1 MTTVRGMMDG
11 FPGGVRR
18 SYISTA
24 PFNTVFYTYANNT
37 LTPLPNTYASKCPA
51 GRILRENGKKLFPD
65 SNPGV
70 TQYYVGVYDAT
81 TFFNGFI
88 DPNDVHFA
96 IFNSDKPVY
105 VPNNMDFG
113 NSTPDLG
120 PSVYTQGNIIAQLAP
135 DYSNSVGMINS
146 TLSQYNTYGLI
157 SFNSSIN
164 TPKMEVG
171 NITYGTTASIYLS
184 TISTPIVKA
193 YGQYPYIISQ
203 GATANIIA
211 TAYSNAY
218 ITTSNTVYNNTVQL
232 GATLA
237 NTYVAVNSV
246 FTPVIINAYSYT
258 TADII
263 AGNTFNNGYAQM
275 NATQTN
281 AIVRASNATGYVE
294 MNAAQTKVGLTA
306 SNANDSYLLVKTQNN
321 TSGLDGVRGDIY
333 GTGMLNVPNSVGT
346 VTLLGGTVNVGPLTI
361 FTYNPYVFLS
371 YQLIGGTPGT
381 LTYTIAGGI
390 LTINSTAG
398 LADSSQVN
406 WFAVYSAPAPS

>member
-24 PFNTVFYTYANNT
+24 PFNTVFYTYINNT
-37 LTPLPNTYASKCPA
+37 LTPLPNVYASKCPA

-65 SNPGV
+65 TNPGV

-81 TFFNGFI
+81 TFFNGYI
-88 DPNDVHFA
+88 DPNDAHFT

-105 VPNNMDFG
+105 VPDNMDFG

-135 DYSNSVGMINS
+135 DYSNVVGMINS
-146 TLSQYNTYGLI
+146 TLTQYNSYGLI
-157 SFNSSIN
+157 SFNNSN
-164 TPKMEVG
+164 KPKMEVG
-171 NITYGTTASIYLS
+171 NTIYSTTTSIYLS

-211 TAYSNAY
+211 TASSNAY
-218 ITTSNTVYNNTVQL
+218 ITASNTVYNNTVQL
-232 GATLA
+232 GATLGD
-237 NTYVAVNSV
+237 TYVAVNSI
-246 FTPVIINAYSYT
+246 FTPVRINAYSYT
-258 TADII
+258 VADII
-263 AGNTFNNGYAQM
+263 AGNTFNAGYAQM

-281 AIVRASNATGYVE
+281 ATVRASNATGYTQ
-294 MNAAQTKVGLTA
+294 MNVVQAKAGIVA
-306 SNANDSYLLVKTQNN
+306 SNATDSYLLVQTPNN
-321 TSGLDGVRGDIY
+321 TAGLDGVRGDIY

-346 VTLLGGTVNVGPLTI
+346 VTLVGGTASVGPLTI

-371 YQLIGGTPGT
+371 YQLIGGTPGI
-381 LTYTIAGGI
+381 LTYTIAGNI
-390 LTINSTAG
+390 LTINSTGG
-398 LADSSQVN
+398 LADNSPVN
-406 WFAVYSAPAPS
+406 WFAVYSAAAPS

>member
-81 TFFNGFI
+81 TFLNGYI

-105 VPNNMDFG
+105 VPNNMDFA

-135 DYSNSVGMINS
+135 DYSNVVGMINS
-146 TLSQYNTYGLI
+146 TLTQYNTYGLI
-157 SFNSSIN
+157 SFNNSN

-171 NITYGTTASIYLS
+171 NTIYSTTTSIYLS

-211 TAYSNAY
+211 TASSNAY
-218 ITTSNTVYNNTVQL
+218 ITASNTVYNNTIQL
-232 GATLA
+232 GATLGD
-237 NTYVAVNSV
+237 TYVAVNSI
-246 FTPVIINAYSYT
+246 FTPVRINAYSYT
-258 TADII
+258 VADII
-263 AGNTFNNGYAQM
+263 AGNTFNAGYAQM

-281 AIVRASNATGYVE
+281 ATVRASNATGYVE
-294 MNAAQTKVGLTA
+294 MNVVQTKAGFTA
-306 SNANDSYLLVKTQNN
+306 SNATDSYLLVKTPNN
-321 TSGLDGVRGDIY
+321 TAGLDGVRGDIY

-346 VTLLGGTVNVGPLTI
+346 VTLVNGTANVGPLTI

-371 YQLIGGTPGT
+371 YQLINGTPGT
-381 LTYTIAGGI
+381 LTYTIAGDT

-398 LADSSQVN
+398 SADNSLVN
-406 WFAVYSAPAPS
+406 WFAVYSAAAPS

>member
-81 TFFNGFI
+81 TFLNGYI

-105 VPNNMDFG
+105 VPNNMDFA

-135 DYSNSVGMINS
+135 DYSNVVGMINS
-146 TLSQYNTYGLI
+146 TLTQYNTYGLI
-157 SFNSSIN
+157 SFNNSN

-171 NITYGTTASIYLS
+171 NTIYSTTTSIYLS

-211 TAYSNAY
+211 TASSNAY
-218 ITTSNTVYNNTVQL
+218 ITASNTVYNNTVQL
-232 GATLA
+232 GATLGD
-237 NTYVAVNSV
+237 TYVTVNSI
-246 FTPVIINAYSYT
+246 FTPVRINAYSYT
-258 TADII
+258 VADII
-263 AGNTFNNGYAQM
+263 AGNTFNAGYAQM

-281 AIVRASNATGYVE
+281 ATVRASNATGYVE
-294 MNAAQTKVGLTA
+294 MNVVQTKAGFTA
-306 SNANDSYLLVKTQNN
+306 SNATDSYLLVKTLNN

-346 VTLLGGTVNVGPLTI
+346 VTLVNGTANVGPLTI

-371 YQLIGGTPGT
+371 YQFIGGTPGI
-381 LTYTIAGGI
+381 LTYTIAGDT

-398 LADSSQVN
+398 SADNSPVN
-406 WFAVYSAPAPS
+406 WFAVYSATAPS

>member
-11 FPGGVRR
+11 FPGGVCR

-24 PFNTVFYTYANNT
+24 PFNTVFYTYLNNT
-37 LTPLPNTYASKCPA
+37 LTPLPNVYASKCPA

-65 SNPGV
+65 TNPGV

-81 TFFNGFI
+81 TFFNGYI

-105 VPNNMDFG
+105 VPDNKDFG

-135 DYSNSVGMINS
+135 DYSNAVGMINS

-157 SFNSSIN
+157 SFNN
-164 TPKMEVG
+164 PNAPKMEVG
-171 NITYGTTASIYLS
+171 NTMYSTTTSIYLS
-184 TISTPIVKA
+184 TISTPIVGA
-193 YGQYPYIISQ
+193 YGQNPYVISQ

-211 TAYSNAY
+211 TGSSNAF
-218 ITTSNTVYNNTVQL
+218 ITASNTVYNNTVQL

-237 NTYVAVNSV
+237 NTFVAVNS
-246 FTPVIINAYSYT
+246 FATPVNINANSFT
-258 TADII
+258 VANII
-263 AGNTFNNGYAQM
+263 AGNTFNAGYAQM

-294 MNAAQTKVGLTA
+294 MNVAQTKVGLTA
-306 SNANDSYLLVKTQNN
+306 SNATDSYLLVQTPNN
-321 TSGLDGVRGDIY
+321 TSGFDGVRGDIY

-346 VTLLGGTVNVGPLTI
+346 VTLVDGTATVGPLTV
-361 FTYNPYVFLS
+361 FTYNPKVFLS
-371 YQLIGGTPGT
+371 YQTVIGTPGS
-381 LTYTIAGGI
+381 LTYTIAGAT
-390 LTINSTAG
+390 LTINSTGG
-398 LADSSQVN
+398 LGDIGQVN

>member
-24 PFNTVFYTYANNT
+24 PFNKVFYTYANNK

-81 TFFNGFI
+81 TFLNGYI

-105 VPNNMDFG
+105 VPNNMDFA

-135 DYSNSVGMINS
+135 DYSNVVGMINS
-146 TLSQYNTYGLI
+146 TFTKYNSYGLI
-157 SFNSSIN
+157 SFNNSN

-171 NITYGTTASIYLS
+171 NTIYSTTTSIYLS

-211 TAYSNAY
+211 TASSNAY
-218 ITTSNTVYNNTVQL
+218 ITASNTVYNNTVQL
-232 GATLA
+232 GATLGD
-237 NTYVAVNSV
+237 TYVTVNSI
-246 FTPVIINAYSYT
+246 FTPVRINAYSYT
-258 TADII
+258 VADII
-263 AGNTFNNGYAQM
+263 AGNTFNAGYAQM

-281 AIVRASNATGYVE
+281 ATVRASNATGYVE
-294 MNAAQTKVGLTA
+294 MNVVQTKAGFTA
-306 SNANDSYLLVKTQNN
+306 SNATDSYLLVQTPNN

-346 VTLLGGTVNVGPLTI
+346 VTLVGGTATVGPLTI

-371 YQLIGGTPGT
+371 YQLINGTPGT
-381 LTYTIAGGI
+381 LTYIIAGDT

-398 LADSSQVN
+398 SADNSPVN
-406 WFAVYSAPAPS
+406 WFAVYSAAAPS